1 MRKLFFILVISVAI
15 AILYGADSRAASGD
29 CGAESGFGLNDLNG
43 CDPMRRQPTS
53 EFGTPRRPGFGC

>member
-15 AILYGADSRAASGD
+15 AILYGADSRAGPVR

-43 CDPMRRQPTS
+43 CDPMRRQPTG